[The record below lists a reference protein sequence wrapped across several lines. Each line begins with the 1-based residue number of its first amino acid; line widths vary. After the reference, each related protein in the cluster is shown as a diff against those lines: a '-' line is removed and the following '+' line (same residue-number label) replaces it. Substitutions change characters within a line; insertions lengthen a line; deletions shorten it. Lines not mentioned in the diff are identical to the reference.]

1 MSVETM
7 NIGLAAALTAATR
20 RVHARIGHLVAEEGL
35 TVEQWSILDFV
46 VTAPEA
52 VAMSEIMEHVGL
64 TGPSLTRAVD
74 KLVTS
79 ALLYR
84 EVDSGDRRRVLVSPS
99 KRGLELRA
107 QLASH
112 IQAAEHELA
121 GSPEAAG
128 QILQM
133 LGGLAR

>member
-7 NIGLAAALTAATR
+7 NTGLAAALAAATR
-20 RVHARIGHLVAEEGL
+20 RVHARIGHLVTDADL
-35 TVEQWSILDFV
+35 TVEQWSILDHV

-52 VAMSEIMEHVGL
+52 VAMSEIMDHVGL

-84 EVDSGDRRRVLVSPS
+84 EVDPGDRRRVLVSPS
-99 KRGLELRA
+99 RRGLELRA
-107 QLASH
+107 QLASR